1 MSKNVNIAEETVD
14 GAVEMTEE
22 AKKAMIRKYEDDI
35 LGGLLAAANYKES
48 EEETANI
55 EVVRNGAIVLAFR
68 IRPLGEEEYLKC
80 KKANTNYK
88 RNKSLGTKIAESV
101 DAARYR
107 AQLIYEAT
115 VEEDREKIWM
125 NRDAWKKLNVLN
137 GIDLVEVVLK
147 AGEKDEIL
155 QKLDEISGY
164 RPNLED
170 VAKN

>member
-1 MSKNVNIAEETVD
+1 MGKNVNIAEETID
-14 GAVEMTEE
+14 ESMEMTEE
-22 AKKAMIRKYEDDI
+22 AKKDLIRKYEDDI

-48 EEETANI
+48 EDETAKI
-55 EVVRNGAIVLAFR
+55 EVVRNGAVVLAFR

-80 KKANTNYK
+80 KKDNTNYK
-88 RNKSLGTKIAESV
+88 RNKSLGTRIAESV

-164 RPNLED
+164 KPNLED